1 MTRKPTRNEFI
12 AGTGAL
18 AWVVRFFFP
27 RCTLTSSTVS
37 PTPQGEVQQNI
48 GGIYRLPCVTAT
60 AIAAFL
66 FLRIQGEQPADIL
79 DIRQQAHFPQR
90 RSPHPRAPPFI
101 GFSPSALHRALV
113 ERLLV
118 PPASISP
125 SPPASVLR
133 TADSS

>member
-37 PTPQGEVQQNI
+37 STPQGEVQQNI

-66 FLRIQGEQPADIL
+66 FLRIQGEQPADIPISDGKL
-79 DIRQQAHFPQR
+79 IFLNGAALTRVHRPLLGFLLQP
-90 RSPHPRAPPFI
+90 SI
-101 GFSPSALHRALV
+101 GPW
-113 ERLLV
+113 
-118 PPASISP
+118 
-125 SPPASVLR
+125 
-133 TADSS
+133 